1 MFSFDFSPIENY
13 FYLKKVRRA
22 RDEYIKYLKL
32 FLYFANYCLFGAR
45 MSSPVVE
52 VNRLKKVFGKV
63 KAVDEVSFYVSKGE
77 IVGLL
82 GPNGAGKTTIL
93 HILLGLTSP
102 TSGAVKIFGLELERH
117 REKILARVNFSS
129 TYVSL
134 PYSLTV
140 RESLRVFAWL
150 YGVKDREKRIDEVL
164 SLFEV
169 KELAS
174 RPVRTLSSGQLT
186 RVNLAKALVNDPQI
200 LFLDEPTAS
209 LDPDI
214 ADKTRVLLKKIKKER
229 NISILYTSHNMREM
243 EAISDRIIFLYQ
255 GRIIATGTPEEVI
268 HGFQG
273 EDLEEVF
280 LKIARQKVKI
290 HEIP

>member
-1 MFSFDFSPIENY
+1 M
-13 FYLKKVRRA
+13 KR
-22 RDEYIKYLKL
+22 
-32 FLYFANYCLFGAR
+32 
-45 MSSPVVE
+45 PVVE
-52 VNRLKKVFGKV
+52 VSNLKKIFGTT
-63 KAVDEVSFYVSKGE
+63 KAVDDVSFCVYPGE

-102 TSGAVKIFGLELERH
+102 TSGVVRIFGLEFGHH
-117 REKILARVNFSS
+117 REKILSQVNFSS

-150 YGVKDREKRIDEVL
+150 YGVKDREKRIREVL
-164 SLFEV
+164 SLFEIE
-169 KELAS
+169 ELAS
-174 RPVRTLSSGQLT
+174 QPVRTLSSGQIT
-186 RVNLAKALVNDPQI
+186 RVNLAKALINEPQI

-214 ADKTRVLLKKIKKER
+214 ADKTRALLKKIKKER

-243 EAISDRIIFLYQ
+243 EEISDRILFLYQ
-255 GRIIATGTPEEVI
+255 GRIIASGTPEEVI
-268 HGFQG
+268 RGFQG

-280 LKIARQKVKI
+280 LKIARQKVKV
-290 HEIP
+290 HEVS